1 MSYFKDVYDVKTLH
15 MKIERLEREKHVE
28 RTEKEQARRI
38 LSLLLQTIW
47 ANPSYVNTTQIYK
60 DAQDYLSLPIKKSG
74 HANEDFGVKL

>member
-1 MSYFKDVYDVKTLH
+1 MSHFKDVYDVKTLH
-15 MKIERLEREKHVE
+15 MKIERLEREKDVE

-60 DAQDYLSLPIKKSG
+60 DAQDYLSPPIKKSG

>member
-1 MSYFKDVYDVKTLH
+1 MSHFKDVYDVKTLH
-15 MKIERLEREKHVE
+15 MKIERLEREKDVE

-60 DAQDYLSLPIKKSG
+60 DAQDYLSPPIKKNG